1 MTNNNER
8 FKPHNVMNAKVW
20 NAAIYARLS
29 DEDRNKSDR
38 ADLSQSIENQVQ
50 YIKRYIEYVNDMKM
64 DICPI
69 TIHEIYTD
77 DDFTGINFNREAFQ
91 KMMADVENDVVDCIV
106 VKNLSRLGR
115 HDIDMQIY
123 LEKEF
128 EKIGKQVRI
137 IAISDN
143 YDSLYREVGIDTKI
157 TLLMNREYSE
167 TQHRNVSV
175 AMHTMQKNG
184 KYVGAFAPYGY
195 KKDPEDKHHLVIDP
209 YSAEVVKRIFSLYL
223 DGVCMKEIAFILTKD
238 GIVNRATYKKM
249 QGSNYICSQKISE
262 NDVHWTTD
270 SIKNILVNEVYT
282 GTLVQGKTVQK
293 RLIDDKPTAVDKED
307 WIRVENTHEAII
319 SKEDWQLAQSLMKK
333 IKHDTTKPDEV
344 TIFKGLLKCGDCR
357 HAMRKKPDGY
367 KKKDGIKSNY
377 LYYNCGTFRDFSKK
391 TKDLSQEEAAR
402 IPKCTSHYI
411 SDKLLRKIVLNDV
424 NTIISQLQHLEQ
436 MVKKQM
442 NTSKGSSYADSIQA
456 EIETRKKNILKLQNR
471 LKVARDKWLDTKLT
485 DDEYQVVRMEC
496 DDSIAQY
503 EKEISSLQQSLKKPQ
518 AVLENLWVK
527 NLLQYGQLTELD
539 RATVVR
545 LIDKIYVY
553 QDKHI
558 EIIYKFSDEFDRLF
572 VDRF

>member
-1 MTNNNER
+1 MTNKNER
-8 FKPHNVMNAKVW
+8 FKPHNIVDDKVW
-20 NAAIYARLS
+20 NTAIYARLS
-29 DEDRNKSDR
+29 DEDRDK
-38 ADLSQSIENQVQ
+38 ADKAELSQSIENQVK
-50 YIKRYIEYVNDMKM
+50 YIQRYIEYINDMKV
-64 DICPI
+64 DTYPI
-69 TIHEIYTD
+69 TIKDIYTD
-77 DDFTGINFNREAFQ
+77 DDFTGINFDREAF
-91 KMMADVENDVVDCIV
+91 KRMMTAVDNNVIDCIV

-137 IAISDN
+137 IAIGDG
-143 YDSLYREVGIDTKI
+143 YDSLYDEVGIDIRIKLI
-157 TLLMNREYSE
+157 LNREYSE

-175 AMHTMQKNG
+175 AMHTMQKEG

-195 KKDPEDKHHLVIDP
+195 KKDPEDKHHLIIDS

-293 RLIDDKPTAVDKED
+293 RLIDDKPTAVDKEE

-319 SKEDWQLAQSLMKK
+319 AKEDWQLAQSLMKK

-357 HAMRKKPDGY
+357 HAMRKKWDKY
-367 KKKDGIKSNY
+367 KAKDGTVHKN
-377 LYYNCGTFRDFSKK
+377 LYYNCATFRDFSKK
-391 TKDLSQEEAAR
+391 TKDLSEEEAAR

-411 SDKLLRKIVLNDV
+411 SDKLLRKIVLSDV
-424 NTIISQLQHLEQ
+424 NTIIGQLQHLEQ
-436 MVKKQM
+436 MVKMQM
-442 NTSKGSSYADSIQA
+442 KAAKGNSYADTIQA
-456 EIETRKKNILKLQNR
+456 EIEARKKNILKIQNR
-471 LKVARDKWLDTKLT
+471 LKVGRDKWLDGKLT
-485 DDEYQVVRMEC
+485 DDEYKEVQTEC
-496 DDSIAQY
+496 KDSIALY
-503 EKEISSLQQSLKKPQ
+503 EKEVASLEHSLKKPQ

-527 NLLQYGQLTELD
+527 DLLQYGQLKELD
-539 RATVVR
+539 RATVVH

-558 EIIYKFSDEFDRLF
+558 EIIYKFSDEFDSLF